1 MIINTKSIT
10 HWFSTCNLVY
20 QKIVIFFSSE
30 EMNKNALEKSDTANI
45 CTVSNNYYYT
55 LNGKIFVI
63 AGKTKL
69 INSNQ
74 KTKKAIC

>member
-1 MIINTKSIT
+1 M
-10 HWFSTCNLVY
+10 
-20 QKIVIFFSSE
+20 FFSSE
-30 EMNKNALEKSDTANI
+30 EINKNALEKSDTANI

-55 LNGKIFVI
+55 LTGKMFVI

-74 KTKKAIC
+74 KIKKAKC

>member
-1 MIINTKSIT
+1 M
-10 HWFSTCNLVY
+10 
-20 QKIVIFFSSE
+20 FFSSE
-30 EMNKNALEKSDTANI
+30 EINKNALEKSDTANI

-55 LNGKIFVI
+55 LTGKMFFI

-74 KTKKAIC
+74 KIKKAKC